1 MSWFILVP
9 KCVQSLKKGHQIIF
23 IGFISMQ
30 ENPTIYAYV
39 PSILY
44 PELVITKGGEDSW
57 NEKRAFQVLVHQKY
71 IFIMQHYL
79 TCFGD
84 GGQQCEAENVQAF
97 IPHLLL
103 SAISGGTQQDSQWRF
118 LQFCSVW
125 MFKHI
130 ECKNAI
136 WGYKC
141 LRHKAAADCSRRT
154 FINIFNLQFISHLV
168 IEQRVYYIAFR
179 TNYTRGAS
187 HFLK

>member
-1 MSWFILVP
+1 MYKVWRKDIKLS
-9 KCVQSLKKGHQIIF
+9 SLF
-23 IGFISMQ
+23 YVLGFISMQ

-44 PELVITKGGEDSW
+44 PELVITKGSEDSW
-57 NEKRAFQVLVHQKY
+57 KEKRAFQVLVHQKY
-71 IFIMQHYL
+71 IFIMGHYL
-79 TCFGD
+79 TCCGN
-84 GGQQCEAENVQAF
+84 GGQPCDAENVQAY
-97 IPHLLL
+97 ILHPLL
-103 SAISGGTQQDSQWRF
+103 SALSGRTQQDSQQRV

-179 TNYTRGAS
+179 TNYTRSTS